1 MAKIISDEILYAS
14 QFVEYYTGKYF
25 FNCDTLQEVKTI
37 MAFENIYISDGE
49 KLNKI
54 PEILNKAPEDAF
66 FVIVQFSK
74 EENYTEHEYRLMRVQ
89 KRYIKRFIKAMK
101 EDCKEQI

>member
-1 MAKIISDEILYAS
+1 MAKIISDEILSAS
-14 QFVEYYTGKYF
+14 QFVEYYTGKFF

-37 MAFENIYISDGE
+37 MAFENIYISDGK

-54 PEILNKAPEDAF
+54 PETFNKAPDAF

-74 EENYTEHEYRLMRVQ
+74 QENYTEHEYRLMRIQ
-89 KRYIKRFIKAMK
+89 KRYIKRFLKAMK
-101 EDCKEQI
+101 EEDKNGI